1 MNLVDLIKGLFK
13 LIDIKEVENYQE
25 FIKNKIV
32 ILKNFELS
40 EPELNCIIP
49 QMERANKILFL
60 NDVLYDLSRWP
71 TDKLNLKYIDLI
83 CKLGGSIEDI
93 CNFNRLMNSE
103 IETLDL
109 SHLHSSFKFIR
120 CGNLLAIYID
130 YLRTVYEIKRKDN
143 FLVYVQEYE
152 LDRILSTIKFGHM
165 FDCSFVLV
173 VNKD

>member
-1 MNLVDLIKGLFK
+1 MNSVDLIKGLFK
-13 LIDIKEVENYQE
+13 LIDIKEVEDYHG

-40 EPELNCIIP
+40 EPELNCVVP
-49 QMERANKILFL
+49 QMERTNKILFL
-60 NDVLYDLSRWP
+60 DDVLYDLSRWP
-71 TDKLNLKYIDLI
+71 TYKLNLKYIDLI

-93 CNFNRLMNSE
+93 YNFNRLINSE

-109 SHLHSSFKFIR
+109 SHLHPTFKFIR

-130 YLRTVYEIKRKDN
+130 YLREVYEIKHKDN
-143 FLVYVQEYE
+143 FLVNIQEYE
-152 LDRILSTIKFGHM
+152 LDRMLSTIEFSRM

>member
-1 MNLVDLIKGLFK
+1 MNSVDLIKGLFK
-13 LIDIKEVENYQE
+13 LIDNKEAKGYHE
-25 FIKNKIV
+25 FVKNKIV

-60 NDVLYDLSRWP
+60 DDVLYDLSRWP

-93 CNFNRLMNSE
+93 CNYNRLMASE

-109 SHLHSSFKFIR
+109 SHLHPTFKFIR
-120 CGNLLAIYID
+120 CGNLLSIYID
-130 YLRTVYEIKRKDN
+130 YLRTAHEIKHKDN
-143 FLVYVQEYE
+143 FLVYIQEYE
-152 LDRILSTIKFGHM
+152 LDRVLSTIM
-165 FDCSFVLV
+165 FSRMLDCSFVLV